1 MALIRTF
8 TPQVPS
14 ETRRYFDDELRDL
27 WLSNFSNTQTS
38 VPSVNVRET
47 DDEFIVEVAAPG
59 MKKDDFNV
67 NLENDMLTVS
77 SERKEEKEEKEREE
91 AAYTRREFSY
101 QSFQRTFTLPENV
114 VDGDKIDA
122 KYADGILRLVLPKLE
137 HTKKKPSRQIKVS

>member
-14 ETRRYFDDELRDL
+14 ETRRYFDDELRDH
-27 WLSNFSNTQTS
+27 WLSNFSNTRTS
-38 VPSVNVRET
+38 VPSVNVKET

-77 SERKEEKEEKEREE
+77 SERKEEKEGKE

-101 QSFQRTFTLPENV
+101 QSFQRTFTLPENI

-122 KYADGILRLVLPKLE
+122 KYSDGILRLVLPKLE
-137 HTKKKPSRQIKVS
+137 HARKKPSRQITVS